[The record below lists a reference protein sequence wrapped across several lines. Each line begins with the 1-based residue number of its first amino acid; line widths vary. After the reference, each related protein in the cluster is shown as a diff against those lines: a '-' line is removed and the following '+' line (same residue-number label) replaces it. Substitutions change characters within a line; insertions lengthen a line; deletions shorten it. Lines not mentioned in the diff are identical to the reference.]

1 MPLPLTPRVL
11 GLDDVTELRSLA
23 LRFGGT
29 HGADKQRALDAAA
42 SCAIVDPVV
51 LIAYHDCLLC
61 LLAYP
66 ESRSLRHMTRAELK
80 RVAGVARD
88 IMRSGPAR
96 ARAKLANSG
105 LAWTDVTIS
114 FGWDIA
120 RWLVERFPARAE
132 LDSFGENGIA
142 PQSVLGE
149 ALAPMEFELAAADAA
164 PLDFIAEAGAGKRG
178 TRLAGLVRAF
188 ARLPCSD
195 ALRGHLFEALQPFIV
210 IRPGASM
217 LSRTFVRG
225 LPAAT
230 FFHRGGLERD
240 VDLRVLLDRPLPA
253 PRRLSAA
260 ERLHVVDAG
269 RAMLAALGRET
280 DAIALA
286 CPDGVRYYELE
297 RGVAIA
303 LYTMRPDRRSPLD
316 SHVGMMVFKN
326 GVPVGYG
333 GGWPFLGACKIG
345 VNVFAPFRGGESALL
360 FGQVLRVYRQCFGV
374 ERFVAE
380 PSQFGGTNKEGL
392 QSGAFWF
399 YYRLGF
405 RPIDPRA
412 AQRAAD
418 AWARMRADPGQRTPI
433 GELRRFTGSDIELR
447 LDALPE
453 CEPGVLSDAVT
464 RWIRQAF
471 DGDRAAAEHAATRLA
486 ARTLGVRGMQRW
498 PAAERDA
505 FRALAPLIAIVP
517 DLPRWPA
524 IAKRSLVA
532 LMRAKGGDEFRFHEG
547 LARHV
552 RFGDALRRLHD
563 ESVRA

>member
-1 MPLPLTPRVL
+1 MPSSLTPRLL
-11 GLDDVTELRSLA
+11 GLDGVRELRSLA
-23 LRFGGT
+23 LRFGGA
-29 HGADKQRALDAAA
+29 HGADKLSALDAAA
-42 SCAIVDPVV
+42 SCAIADPAV

-66 ESRSLRHMTRAELK
+66 ESRSLRDLTRAELK
-80 RVAGVARD
+80 RVAGVARH
-88 IMRSGPAR
+88 IMASGPAR

-105 LAWTDVTIS
+105 IAWTDVTIS

-120 RWLVERFPARAE
+120 CWLVERFPARAE

-142 PQSVLGE
+142 PQSVLGA
-149 ALAPMEFELAAADAA
+149 ALAPMEFELAASDAV

-230 FFHRGGLERD
+230 FFHREGLERD
-240 VDLRVLLDRPLPA
+240 VDLRALIDRPLPA

-297 RGVAIA
+297 RGVALA
-303 LYTMRPDRRSPLD
+303 LYTMRPERRSPLD

-412 AQRAAD
+412 AQRAED

-447 LDALPE
+447 LAALPE

-464 RWIRQAF
+464 RWIRRGF
-471 DGDRAAAEHAATRLA
+471 GGDRAAAEHAATRLA
-486 ARTLGVRGMQRW
+486 ARALGVRGMERW

-505 FRALAPLIAIVP
+505 FRGLSPLVALVP
-517 DLPRWPA
+517 DLSRWPA
-524 IAKRSLVA
+524 TGKRSLVA
-532 LMRAKGGDEFRFHEG
+532 LMRAKGADEFRFHEG
-547 LARHV
+547 LARHA
-552 RFGDALRRLHD
+552 RFGAALRRLHD
-563 ESVRA
+563 ESVPA